1 MSFVGMDMD
10 YNVNSSKLHSQ
21 FLAEKSP
28 FQVVLKF
35 VKNIFKN
42 YVNPIEIDKK
52 VLYSKSKR
60 TNYVRWSLVFLNS
73 EKAKPLKIGFS
84 KEDENE
90 QNGRNATVSQMP
102 YRYHVPG

>member
-1 MSFVGMDMD
+1 MS
-10 YNVNSSKLHSQ
+10 N
-21 FLAEKSP
+21 
-28 FQVVLKF
+28 QVVLKC

-60 TNYVRWSLVFLNS
+60 TNYVRWSLGFLNS

-90 QNGRNATVSQMP
+90 KNGRNATVSQMP
-102 YRYHVPG
+102 YR